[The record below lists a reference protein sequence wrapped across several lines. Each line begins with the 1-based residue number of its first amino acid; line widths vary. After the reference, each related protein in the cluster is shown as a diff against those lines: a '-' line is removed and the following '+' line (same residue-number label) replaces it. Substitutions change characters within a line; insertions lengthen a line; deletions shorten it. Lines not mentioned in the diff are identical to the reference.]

1 MRRAGRIPEGS
12 VLFLGILNTLRT
24 WNYFDLPDSVYG
36 YANTGGFGIDG
47 YISSFMGASWVHPDK
62 LYFCVAGDLAFFY
75 DMNVLGNRHVGR
87 NVRILLVNNGKGT
100 EFRNYMHPRR
110 RPSARRADDYIA
122 AAGHYGNKSRQLV
135 RHYAE
140 DLGYEYLSAENKED
154 YLRQLD
160 RFLAP
165 GLTGSSHA
173 VRGIHRQPGRER
185 CHTDHEQLERIDQ
198 RRIERGDEER
208 GRRKGE
214 RDDQE
219 GDGEMKERESWF
231 DFLRGVAVLM
241 VIAIH
246 TFAATSQKR
255 KWLETH

>member
-1 MRRAGRIPEGS
+1 M
-12 VLFLGILNTLRT
+12 LFLGILNTLRT

-75 DMNVLGNRHVGR
+75 DMNVLGNRHV
-87 NVRILLVNNGKGT
+87 
-100 EFRNYMHPRR
+100 
-110 RPSARRADDYIA
+110 

-165 GLTGSSHA
+165 GLTDRPMLFEVFTDSRDESDAIRIMNNLNVSTKGVLKEAMKS
-173 VRGIHRQPGRER
+173 VVGEKGKEMIKKVMGR
-185 CHTDHEQLERIDQ
+185 
-198 RRIERGDEER
+198 
-208 GRRKGE
+208 
-214 RDDQE
+214 
-219 GDGEMKERESWF
+219 
-231 DFLRGVAVLM
+231 
-241 VIAIH
+241 
-246 TFAATSQKR
+246 
-255 KWLETH
+255 